1 MVQGFEEIIHRLTG
15 FFWIGGPSKTKTSKE
30 EKMKMMMTAGV
41 WVFVVAAVLL
51 CVACG
56 GDPVSETDTVTMRGQ
71 LTEDNRFIDDSGT
84 TYALAVTQK
93 AEEAKTLSGQR
104 IEVTGTLMEQQGE
117 MVLSVIGYQLVE

>member
-1 MVQGFEEIIHRLTG
+1 
-15 FFWIGGPSKTKTSKE
+15 
-30 EKMKMMMTAGV
+30 MKKMMTAGV